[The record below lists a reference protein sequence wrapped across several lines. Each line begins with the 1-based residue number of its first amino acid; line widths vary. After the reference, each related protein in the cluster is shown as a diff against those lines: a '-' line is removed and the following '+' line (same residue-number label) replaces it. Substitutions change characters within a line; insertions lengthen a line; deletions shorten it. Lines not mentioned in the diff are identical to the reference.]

1 MDYSGAVGMPGPHRW
16 VNLTRKY
23 DPARLTIS
31 CMVQFKAP
39 YGVTLNLVNS
49 LNVTEHIPY

>member
-1 MDYSGAVGMPGPHRW
+1 MPDPHRW

-39 YGVTLNLVNS
+39 YDMGLLSYCDPPDGVKS
-49 LNVTEHIPY
+49 VT